1 MSVTVN
7 GDVIINIQYE
17 DELIEEDTNLP
28 ERSIKNIR
36 SSNAIKKF
44 KKTVKSRDGKCIC
57 CGATD
62 KKLEAHHLFRVSDYT
77 DLAFDVCNGVSL
89 CHDCHEKYH
98 KEYQDDVNPVS
109 FVEFIRRFS
118 NRRFV

>member
-17 DELIEEDTNLP
+17 DEEDNVSLP
-28 ERSIKNIR
+28 ERSVKSIR
-36 SSNAIKKF
+36 SNKAMKTF

-57 CGATD
+57 CGSTD
-62 KKLEAHHLFRVSDYT
+62 KKLEAHHLFRVSEYS
-77 DLAFDVCNGVSL
+77 DLAFEVANGVSL
-89 CHDCHEKYH
+89 CHACHEKYH

-109 FVEFIRRFS
+109 FVELIRRFS